1 MFKRKLLLELEKW
14 RQNIPRKPL
23 VIRGARQVGKTTL
36 VNQFA
41 AQYEQYIYLNLELSE
56 DKEPFENFTS
66 IENLLNTL
74 FFLKNKTLA
83 KKSTTLIFIDE
94 IQEVPKALNIL
105 RYFYELAPEISVI
118 AAGSMLETLFDK
130 NISFPI
136 GRVEYKV
143 IRPVSFPEFLSAIG
157 EKAALEQLTQVPVAA
172 FAQSKLLSLFH
183 TYALIGGMPEIVRHY
198 ATHKDLVALG
208 PVYDSLISG
217 YMEDVE
223 KYAKSNAQI
232 LHIRHCIQNSFAQ
245 AGKRIKFEGFGNSA
259 YKSREMGESLRTLEK
274 ALLLQLVYPCTSA
287 SLPMV
292 PDIKKSPRLQIL
304 DTGLLN
310 YFVGIQKEII
320 GTDDLNSIY
329 QGTLIEH
336 LIGQELLA
344 FQYNALSALHFWV
357 REKKESTAEVD
368 YLFQYDGLIIPIEVK
383 SGKEGTL
390 KSLHSYMDIAPH
402 IFAIRFY
409 AGALNISDAITQN
422 GKQYKI
428 LNLPYYLGSQIEKYF
443 DWFILQTK
451 KVGH

>member
-1 MFKRKLLLELEKW
+1 MFNRKLILELEKW
-14 RQNIPRKPL
+14 RQNVPRKPL

-56 DKEPFENFTS
+56 NKEPFENFTS

-157 EKAALEQLTQVPVAA
+157 ENAALEQLTQVPVAA

-183 TYALIGGMPEIVRHY
+183 TYALIGGMPEIVQNY

-232 LHIRHCIQNSFAQ
+232 LHIRHCIQNLFAQ

-259 YKSREMGESLRTLEK
+259 YKSREIGESLRTLEK
-274 ALLLQLVYPCTSA
+274 ALLMQLVYPCTTA

-310 YFVGIQKEII
+310 YFVGIQKQII

-402 IFAIRFY
+402 NFAIRFY
-409 AGALNISDAITQN
+409 AGALNITDAITQS

-451 KVGH
+451 KVDK